1 MTQIPQKM
9 KHGLRSPKKRRSNP
23 RRYRSGLEKEV
34 AAYLKDNQKQ
44 VRYECLKIEWE
55 DLRYRT
61 YTPDF
66 ILDNGI
72 IIETK
77 GIFDSEDRRKH
88 LAIREQHPEL
98 DIRFIFSNSKRST
111 RRNNYKYE
119 GPFYFFC
126 HCVSILKHFG
136 NSVEPILKPSSSH
149 FFLAALPDNLLT
161 DFPSIVISSDD
172 LFAKL
177 H

>member
-1 MTQIPQKM
+1 M
-9 KHGLRSPKKRRSNP
+9 K
-23 RRYRSGLEKEV
+23 
-34 AAYLKDNQKQ
+34 LKDIVLTSSFFPDEPINSN
-44 VRYECLKIEWE
+44 VAIPLHLKLVVLFSATANEVPTE
-55 DLRYRT
+55 
-61 YTPDF
+61 
-66 ILDNGI
+66 I
-72 IIETK
+72 ITNMK
-77 GIFDSEDRRKH
+77 
-88 LAIREQHPEL
+88 
-98 DIRFIFSNSKRST
+98 
-111 RRNNYKYE
+111 